1 MVVGMGSSIATTMR
15 PRCDSVFMGLAR
27 RALLGFAFYAS
38 VPAAVIVA
46 GFLYE
51 ALGLWATI
59 LWGVIILAGLALYGR
74 KRLSQSDAE

>member
-1 MVVGMGSSIATTMR
+1 
-15 PRCDSVFMGLAR
+15 MGLAS
-27 RALLGFAFYAS
+27 RALLGFAIYAS

-59 LWGVIILAGLALYGR
+59 LWGVAILAGLALYGR
-74 KRLSQSDAE
+74 KRLGQSDAE